1 VQQPQLDHTQLK
13 ARNAEQKKRI
23 LRMVKNYW
31 LEEEESDESTK
42 SINEC
47 S

>member
-1 VQQPQLDHTQLK
+1 MLS
-13 ARNAEQKKRI
+13 KR
-23 LRMVKNYW
+23 REFFERQKNYRE
-31 LEEEESDESTK
+31 EEEESDESTK